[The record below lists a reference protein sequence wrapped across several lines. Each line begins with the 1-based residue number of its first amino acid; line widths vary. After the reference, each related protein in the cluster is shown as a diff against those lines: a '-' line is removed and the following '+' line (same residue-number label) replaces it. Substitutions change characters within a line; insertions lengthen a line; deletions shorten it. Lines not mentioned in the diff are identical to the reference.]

1 MKLVIYLSYD
11 LGVSGDYPGLY
22 TWLAKLNALECGD
35 SFCRFVYDFETV
47 AHMESL
53 EDTKKALKELL
64 KAIKEAVK
72 LKVNDRIYV
81 CSEFYVKDKKTLTGC
96 FIYGKRKQNPWQG
109 YEKEN
114 TNFQIDN

>member
-22 TWLAKLNALECGD
+22 TWLAKLNDLECGD

-53 EDTKKALKELL
+53 EDTKKSLKGIIESYQRSC
-64 KAIKEAVK
+64 
-72 LKVNDRIYV
+72 KVE
-81 CSEFYVKDKKTLTGC
+81 C
-96 FIYGKRKQNPWQG
+96 
-109 YEKEN
+109 
-114 TNFQIDN
+114 